1 MGEEAEIDRLPID
14 LLAHIFV
21 LITSFTD
28 LAQYVYIYM
37 CVCVCVCVVI
47 SSSFVPFEIE
57 FISVIVIELSG
68 REVCASNGSR
78 GWSSLWLGGRLWA
91 LLVGGWTMTPQPA
104 LFAMPTTSKS
114 LTCTLH
120 SLSLFIYLWYF
131 SLFSKLCPFCVLD
144 LLWICKDGS
153 QYC

>member
-28 LAQYVYIYM
+28 LAQYVYIYIYV

-57 FISVIVIELSG
+57 FISVIVI
-68 REVCASNGSR
+68 
-78 GWSSLWLGGRLWA
+78 
-91 LLVGGWTMTPQPA
+91 
-104 LFAMPTTSKS
+104 
-114 LTCTLH
+114 
-120 SLSLFIYLWYF
+120 
-131 SLFSKLCPFCVLD
+131 
-144 LLWICKDGS
+144 
-153 QYC
+153 

>member
-28 LAQYVYIYM
+28 LAQYVYIYI

-68 REVCASNGSR
+68 REVCARNGSR
-78 GWSSLWLGGRLWA
+78 G
-91 LLVGGWTMTPQPA
+91 
-104 LFAMPTTSKS
+104 
-114 LTCTLH
+114 
-120 SLSLFIYLWYF
+120 
-131 SLFSKLCPFCVLD
+131 
-144 LLWICKDGS
+144 
-153 QYC
+153 

>member
-37 CVCVCVCVVI
+37 CLCVCVVI
-47 SSSFVPFEIE
+47 SSCFVPFEIE

-68 REVCASNGSR
+68 REVCARNGSR
-78 GWSSLWLGGRLWA
+78 G
-91 LLVGGWTMTPQPA
+91 
-104 LFAMPTTSKS
+104 
-114 LTCTLH
+114 
-120 SLSLFIYLWYF
+120 
-131 SLFSKLCPFCVLD
+131 
-144 LLWICKDGS
+144 
-153 QYC
+153 